1 MKSPRILIVED
12 NRALSLALAAA
23 VSQRG
28 ATSEV
33 VATAMQARDQLYRT
47 TIPFTAM
54 ILDIGLPDMN
64 GLEFLKSLP
73 MESRPPTI
81 VITAHGEIDNTIQA
95 RKLGVHEFLRKPLEF
110 GLLKESLNQLLAQP
124 TEDTNALEKPSAYIG
139 AAPAMQPIFQQIAH
153 ACATEIPVLISGETG
168 TGKSVTA
175 DLICRNG
182 QIHTGECVLYRPS
195 PEDQQ
200 EEIKSVLEKARGGVL
215 VVDSLKNLN
224 KSSQTELLHQWEN
237 ESSNFP
243 RIIAISDSDLRT
255 ETKSGRF
262 RNDLFYRLQVLEIR
276 LPALQ
281 ERMEDLPA
289 LFSYFLAQFQ
299 PGRSIYVAKDTL
311 NYLEQHPWTGNLLE
325 LRNVASFA
333 ITACGSGNQILPVH
347 LPEYLRDGGRGESTR
362 AQDSL
367 DKALD
372 QWIEDSG
379 DLNSY
384 QNLANSLEQKLI
396 HLLLQ
401 RFDGKL
407 ARMANTMNANRTTLR
422 KKLRNQS
429 IVD

>member
-1 MKSPRILIVED
+1 
-12 NRALSLALAAA
+12 
-23 VSQRG
+23 
-28 ATSEV
+28 
-33 VATAMQARDQLYRT
+33 
-47 TIPFTAM
+47 
-54 ILDIGLPDMN
+54 
-64 GLEFLKSLP
+64 

-81 VITAHGEIDNTIQA
+81 VITAHGEIENTIQA
-95 RKLGVHEFLRKPLEF
+95 RKLGVHQFLRKPLEF
-110 GLLKESLNQLLAQP
+110 SLLKESLNQLLAQP
-124 TEDTNALEKPSAYIG
+124 TEDTKALEKPSAYIG

-182 QIHTGECVLYRPS
+182 PMQTGQCVLYRPS
-195 PEDQQ
+195 PEGQL

-255 ETKSGRF
+255 ETESGRF
-262 RNDLFYRLQVLEIR
+262 RNDLFYRLQVLDIR

-289 LFSYFLAQFQ
+289 LFSFFLAQFQ
-299 PGRSIYVAKDTL
+299 PGRSIFPGKDTL
-311 NYLEQHPWTGNLLE
+311 HYLEQHSWTGNLLE

-333 ITACGSGNQILPVH
+333 VTACGSGYQILPVH
-347 LPEYLRDGGRGESTR
+347 LPEYIRDGGRGESSST
-362 AQDSL
+362 QDSL

-372 QWIEDSG
+372 QWIDDSG

-384 QNLANSLEQKLI
+384 QNLTNSLEQKLI

-422 KKLRNQS
+422 KKLRN
-429 IVD
+429 